1 MSNLKS
7 DRICLVDQYWVVLL
21 WTLPHAKLQCL
32 GDIISS
38 VLQFH
43 DWIPASN
50 KIIMQKSS
58 IMLRKTSL
66 GLNIASQE
74 ICRCSVS
81 EHRTW
86 STSWSWFSLVSLRSI
101 SRFRSI
107 ILIAYNL
114 LSSVLRHSFT
124 CTLRTYRGQTI
135 WFFRCSRIAF
145 FMMCQRHQEEVVQF
159 QRNYLPNIH
168 RPNIFNFSTRH
179 HHSFSCVSVFLLLR
193 TQGWPYHSCHSQVI
207 WWQCIGSR
215 ICTHSFQNTQSRHF
229 RLPQIPRLNI

>member
-1 MSNLKS
+1 
-7 DRICLVDQYWVVLL
+7 
-21 WTLPHAKLQCL
+21 
-32 GDIISS
+32 
-38 VLQFH
+38 
-43 DWIPASN
+43 
-50 KIIMQKSS
+50 
-58 IMLRKTSL
+58 MLRKTSL

-124 CTLRTYRGQTI
+124 CTLHIYRGQII
-135 WFFRCSRIAF
+135 WFFRCPRILRSLQCF
-145 FMMCQRHQEEVVQF
+145 KGTKKKLSNSSVIIC
-159 QRNYLPNIH
+159 P
-168 RPNIFNFSTRH
+168 IFTGPISLIFSTRH

-215 ICTHSFQNTQSRHF
+215 ICTHSLWNTQSRHFHF
-229 RLPQIPRLNI
+229 RLPQIPRLQHSIP

>member
-1 MSNLKS
+1 MWILKVI
-7 DRICLVDQYWVVLL
+7 DICLVDQYWVVLL

-50 KIIMQKSS
+50 NIIMQKSS

-81 EHRTW
+81 EYRTW

-124 CTLRTYRGQTI
+124 CTLRTHRGQII
-135 WFFRCSRIAF
+135 WFFRC
-145 FMMCQRHQEEVVQF
+145 
-159 QRNYLPNIH
+159 P
-168 RPNIFNFSTRH
+168 
-179 HHSFSCVSVFLLLR
+179 
-193 TQGWPYHSCHSQVI
+193 
-207 WWQCIGSR
+207 R
-215 ICTHSFQNTQSRHF
+215 ICVIYNVSKAPSRS
-229 RLPQIPRLNI
+229 PIPA

>member
-1 MSNLKS
+1 MFGWYNFFSIAISRLDPCK
-7 DRICLVDQYWVVLL
+7 QYI
-21 WTLPHAKLQCL
+21 T
-32 GDIISS
+32 SS
-38 VLQFH
+38 
-43 DWIPASN
+43 S
-50 KIIMQKSS
+50 KKSS

-124 CTLRTYRGQTI
+124 CTLHIYRGQII
-135 WFFRCSRIAF
+135 WFFRCPRILRSLQCF
-145 FMMCQRHQEEVVQF
+145 KGTKKKLSNSSVI
-159 QRNYLPNIH
+159 NLPNIY
-168 RPNIFNFSTRH
+168 RLNIFNFFNPTS
-179 HHSFSCVSVFLLLR
+179 SFVLMCFCVLVAE
-193 TQGWPYHSCHSQVI
+193 
-207 WWQCIGSR
+207 
-215 ICTHSFQNTQSRHF
+215 NA
-229 RLPQIPRLNI
+229 RLTLP